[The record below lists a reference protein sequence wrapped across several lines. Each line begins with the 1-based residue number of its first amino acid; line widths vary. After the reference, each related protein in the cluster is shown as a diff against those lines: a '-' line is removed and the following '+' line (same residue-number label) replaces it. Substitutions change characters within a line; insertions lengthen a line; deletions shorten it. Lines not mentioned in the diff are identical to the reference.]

1 MITACYFIYM
11 YRWVLLCV
19 AFVVEKLFIILIF
32 HEVFTHVSIL
42 TDVVIH
48 WKVIHDFS
56 FLPNRAVSFFPL
68 TYPLGSGW
76 PLFSAQVAS
85 GIGYFYNIKILIADK
100 LSDTHG
106 FPRFVSDPCHRF
118 SVPGFHGGL
127 GSKSTPI
134 FQWSSVQSHAFILSC
149 SYSSTCSAYLRFGLG
164 SRLNFCYR
172 YYQEQS
178 GE

>member
-1 MITACYFIYM
+1 M

-106 FPRFVSDPCHRF
+106 FPRFVSDPSHRF
-118 SVPGFHGGL
+118 FSPGFPWGAGL
-127 GSKSTPI
+127 EELSDFSLIICTEPCFI
-134 FQWSSVQSHAFILSC
+134 SLLFLLVHLQCTSHIWAQFPSEFLLS
-149 SYSSTCSAYLRFGLG
+149 LL
-164 SRLNFCYR
+164 